1 VDSHFHNQVVI
12 VTGASSGIGKETALA
27 FGRAGARVILVAR
40 RGEVLRQIAAD
51 HPELR
56 LLPLAADITQ
66 PAAAAEI
73 VATALREF
81 GRIDILVNNAGIG
94 LRASVADLKFADA
107 QQLMELNFFA
117 VLRCT
122 QAVLPVMRQQHRGQI
137 VNISSILGAIA
148 MPRHAIYSA
157 SKFAV
162 RALSDSL
169 RLEVRRDG
177 IDVISIL
184 PGYTATPFFA
194 NQIQTEGPDPN
205 HFRMRGQTPA
215 HVAQVIL
222 RACRHR
228 RREVT
233 LSFICNVGHWAKR
246 LVPSLVDWAIRRFV

>member
-1 VDSHFHNQVVI
+1 M
-12 VTGASSGIGKETALA
+12 TGASSGIGKETALA
-27 FGRAGARVILVAR
+27 FGRAGARVVLVAR
-40 RGEVLRQIAAD
+40 RGEVLQEIAAAN
-51 HPELR
+51 PQLR
-56 LLPLAADITQ
+56 LLPLSADITQ

-73 VATALREF
+73 VATTLREF

-94 LRASVADLKFADA
+94 LRASVAELKIADA

-148 MPRHAIYSA
+148 TPRHAIYAA
-157 SKFAV
+157 SKFAI
-162 RALSDSL
+162 RAFSDSL
-169 RLEVRRDG
+169 RLEVWRDG

-194 NQIQTEGPDPN
+194 NQIRTEGPDPN
-205 HFRMRGQTPA
+205 HFHMRGQSPA

-222 RACRHR
+222 CACRHR

-233 LSFICNVGHWAKR
+233 LSFICILGHWAKR
-246 LVPSLVDWAIRRFV
+246 IVPGLVDWAIRRLV